1 MGLAAH
7 RAELSARRPRL
18 SSLRL
23 DGFRNLQPLR
33 LDSLEGE
40 ACVFLIGENGQGKT
54 NLLEAIYVLCFGGSF
69 RTRQDVDLI
78 RTGAGEAVVGG
89 SFELG
94 GAGGAWHR
102 EVTVHV
108 RKDRARE
115 IRVDGSRVA
124 DRAEV
129 VGAVPC
135 ILFSHDDL
143 RAVDGP
149 PAELRR
155 FFDQTAALSD
165 PTALPALRRYRRVL
179 MERNALL
186 RSGPSHDL
194 LDVYDRQLIEAGLVI
209 RGQRSGLIDDYAG
222 RFADIFHRVTESDVA
237 VSIAYQPS
245 WSSAAP
251 DEVAAQMRCARSR
264 DHVLQTTSTGPH
276 RDRFPLRIDRLS
288 FRRYGSTGQKRLAA
302 LALRAAQ
309 AARVAERSRTA
320 PLLLLDDVLLELDAG
335 KRERFLAALPE
346 AEQRFFTFLPDER
359 FDRYEIGPTL
369 RITVRDGSLTPWTE
383 QVTG

>member
-1 MGLAAH
+1 MCSV
-7 RAELSARRPRL
+7 SADR
-18 SSLRL
+18 
-23 DGFRNLQPLR
+23 
-33 LDSLEGE
+33 
-40 ACVFLIGENGQGKT
+40 
-54 NLLEAIYVLCFGGSF
+54 F

-179 MERNALL
+179 MET
-186 RSGPSHDL
+186 
-194 LDVYDRQLIEAGLVI
+194 
-209 RGQRSGLIDDYAG
+209 QRA
-222 RFADIFHRVTESDVA
+222 
-237 VSIAYQPS
+237 
-245 WSSAAP
+245 
-251 DEVAAQMRCARSR
+251 AAQRGRRTTCS
-264 DHVLQTTSTGPH
+264 TSTT
-276 RDRFPLRIDRLS
+276 
-288 FRRYGSTGQKRLAA
+288 GS
-302 LALRAAQ
+302 
-309 AARVAERSRTA
+309 
-320 PLLLLDDVLLELDAG
+320 
-335 KRERFLAALPE
+335 
-346 AEQRFFTFLPDER
+346 
-359 FDRYEIGPTL
+359 
-369 RITVRDGSLTPWTE
+369 
-383 QVTG
+383 